1 MKDRWVLYNILLIS
15 AFSLLFSW
23 LFGILVI
30 GLAFLPVIFLFIWIF
45 SWSLKKIEASWVVW
59 SIPYLFCSIGFLW
72 FFIGGNSLY
81 FIFEKFWLS
90 LSKWFTP
97 PIALNGKALIFFGI
111 MYVLIYFISKNL
123 KKLSDMSVP
132 LEVASVI
139 LGITA
144 QFWNPVIVVGALIL
158 FLASLMMGAKYHGS
172 IFSKS
177 IRTFIE
183 VTLLVSLVI
192 FSISLFLTPTSPLGN
207 LFSSSASSKTIQSTN
222 TTVPSKTIVR
232 VPVSAIPKVTS
243 KVPAIPDNGWLYT
256 LVIDTVGIISI
267 IFGAVAI
274 FFMIKYHEKRKGKR
288 DIKKILLVIWFM
300 ISALFIFFVVL
311 YGFGLLKP
319 TGKSLTGVE
328 PERLN
333 NVGNN
338 VSVIASMVSAPQK
351 AGSHFSILSDPI
363 FWLVLIAL
371 AGFFITFIILELFK
385 YEFTG
390 SREEESKEEER
401 SNFVFEKESYDFKG
415 SPKKTVLF
423 YYRLLRSKIGAPS
436 LTPYE
441 FDELLEK
448 LIGNDDASKLTDIFV
463 KLRYAQIDIS
473 DSEADFVRETVL
485 KILTL

>member
-1 MKDRWVLYNILLIS
+1 MKDRWALYNILLIS

-72 FFIGGNSLY
+72 FFIGGNPLY

-192 FSISLFLTPTSPLGN
+192 FSISLFLTPT
-207 LFSSSASSKTIQSTN
+207 
-222 TTVPSKTIVR
+222 
-232 VPVSAIPKVTS
+232 
-243 KVPAIPDNGWLYT
+243 
-256 LVIDTVGIISI
+256 
-267 IFGAVAI
+267 
-274 FFMIKYHEKRKGKR
+274 
-288 DIKKILLVIWFM
+288 
-300 ISALFIFFVVL
+300 
-311 YGFGLLKP
+311 
-319 TGKSLTGVE
+319 
-328 PERLN
+328 
-333 NVGNN
+333 
-338 VSVIASMVSAPQK
+338 
-351 AGSHFSILSDPI
+351 
-363 FWLVLIAL
+363 
-371 AGFFITFIILELFK
+371 
-385 YEFTG
+385 
-390 SREEESKEEER
+390 
-401 SNFVFEKESYDFKG
+401 
-415 SPKKTVLF
+415 
-423 YYRLLRSKIGAPS
+423 
-436 LTPYE
+436 
-441 FDELLEK
+441 
-448 LIGNDDASKLTDIFV
+448 
-463 KLRYAQIDIS
+463 
-473 DSEADFVRETVL
+473 
-485 KILTL
+485 